1 MGDRGAIDGLE
12 RAARDAARRFVA
24 AIRQG
29 DPVAAAVEYTAD
41 ARLLAPSSTLIEGR
55 AAIESFWR
63 AGLDAGIRAV
73 ELEPIG
79 IDRHGGF
86 AIEIGHYSMRLRQP
100 RGDDVVD
107 RGSYL
112 VVHEARPEGGWAWAL
127 ETFTPEGDPQ
137 IADRIVR

>member
-1 MGDRGAIDGLE
+1 MGERGAIDGLE
-12 RAARDAARRFVA
+12 RAARAAARRFVA

-29 DPVAAAVEYTAD
+29 DPVAAAGEYAAD

-73 ELEPIG
+73 ELEPAG
-79 IDRHGGF
+79 IDRHAAF
-86 AIEIGHYSMRLRQP
+86 AIETGRYSMRLRQP
-100 RGDDVVD
+100 RGGEVVD

-112 VVHEARPEGGWAWAL
+112 LVHEARPDGGWAWAL

-137 IADRIVR
+137 VANRIVR